1 MIEYYFTTL
10 LLFAVICALL
20 RQMNKER
27 LEREDGALR
36 YRELALRVRN
46 VQLREEVVQEST
58 QDWFDQQFGATVAEV
73 EGADMYGEP
82 DHGPR

>member
-46 VQLREEVVQEST
+46 VQLREEAVQEST
-58 QDWFDQQFGATVAEV
+58 QDWFDQHSQVPVHFPLTFATSIILFLNKF
-73 EGADMYGEP
+73 
-82 DHGPR
+82 